1 MLLQPKKS
9 KHKKIQRGNIKKH
22 KRQKYRT
29 CLGNYYLKA
38 AQSGLLSSK
47 QLESTRQSL
56 TRKIKKKGKVWLK
69 VFPQLPITKK
79 PNETRM
85 GKGKGVVQYWV
96 ARVNGGSILF
106 ELIGI
111 PHKLA
116 KSAFKTGSSKLPI
129 ITRLITVIKR

>member
-1 MLLQPKKS
+1 MSRKLLFK
-9 KHKKIQRGNIKKH
+9 
-22 KRQKYRT
+22 
-29 CLGNYYLKA
+29 KA
-38 AQSGLLSSK
+38 AQSGLVSSK

-69 VFPQLPITKK
+69 VFLQLPITKK

-96 ARVNGGSILF
+96 ARVKGGSILF

-111 PHKLA
+111 PHKLQN
-116 KSAFKTGSSKLPI
+116 LPF
-129 ITRLITVIKR
+129 